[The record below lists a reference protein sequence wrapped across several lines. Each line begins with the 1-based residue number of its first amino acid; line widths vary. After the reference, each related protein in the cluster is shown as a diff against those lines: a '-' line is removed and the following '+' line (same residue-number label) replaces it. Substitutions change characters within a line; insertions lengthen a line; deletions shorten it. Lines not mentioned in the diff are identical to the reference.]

1 MLVNVEKI
9 KVILG
14 IDILLLVDIF
24 NYWCLI
30 CVL

>member
-24 NYWCLI
+24 NYWYLI

>member
-9 KVILG
+9 KVNLG

-24 NYWCLI
+24 NYWYLI